1 MVNTRYANAYKEVLI
16 IIDNLVKEDYK
27 KIPKEYIKFL
37 ESNCNNDYEF
47 EYDNS
52 KLFVEQELLDD
63 TKYILFGLFEKFGAT
78 DIQKTKIE
86 SYKSNYNNKL
96 EQQKRETYNPNNIFK
111 KDVINEVLINN
122 DTFSQNALV
131 KVKESTIFQKI
142 AQKIKNFFHIS

>member
-1 MVNTRYANAYKEVLI
+1 MVDTKYANAYKEVLVI
-16 IIDNLVKEDYK
+16 INNLVKEDYQ
-27 KIPKEYIKFL
+27 KIPEEYIAFL
-37 ESNCNNDYEF
+37 KSNCNNDYEF
-47 EYDNS
+47 KYDSFKN
-52 KLFVEQELLDD
+52 FNEQNLLDD

-78 DIQKTKIE
+78 DIQKAKIE
-86 SYKSNYNNKL
+86 LYKSNYNNKL

-111 KDVINEVLINN
+111 KDVINEILINN